1 MIIYFI
7 HPKIILTQL
16 SNNDI
21 SHIGELIFNN
31 IDVIKEDCLQS
42 AE

>member
-1 MIIYFI
+1 M
-7 HPKIILTQL
+7 

-31 IDVIKEDCLQS
+31 IDVIKEDCLLS
-42 AE
+42 SE

>member
-1 MIIYFI
+1 M
-7 HPKIILTQL
+7 

-21 SHIGELIFNN
+21 GHIGELIFNN
-31 IDVIKEDCLQS
+31 IDVIIEDCVLS